1 MYKGYQE
8 NLFKSSWAT
17 NSGFEN
23 LRDQLSDLL
32 PDEGKV
38 EKSRSTN
45 KKLEHFRVAQNLI
58 YDLFNNGLMN
68 RRGDFKKLFG
78 FVPIPTREPYPGY
91 MNREKWEEVE
101 LRMEKVITPLILAAA
116 KEQGVK

>member
-1 MYKGYQE
+1 MEKQMDLFEVSWGVRADLKDVQSKLFDLIPGSGSVE
-8 NLFKSSWAT
+8 SPRSKNKNL
-17 NSGFEN
+17 
-23 LRDQLSDLL
+23 
-32 PDEGKV
+32 
-38 EKSRSTN
+38 EK
-45 KKLEHFRVAQNLI
+45 FRVAGNLA

-68 RRGDFKKLFG
+68 RRGEFKRFFG

-91 MNREKWEEVE
+91 MNRAKWDEIE

>member
-1 MYKGYQE
+1 MSSQL
-8 NLFKSSWAT
+8 NLFTSSWAT
-17 NSGFEN
+17 ISGFEN
-23 LRDQLSDLL
+23 LRDLLSDLL

-68 RRGDFKKLFG
+68 RKVHFRGFFGWAPYGFDFSRNQWERFEEEL
-78 FVPIPTREPYPGY
+78 EPVFTQI
-91 MNREKWEEVE
+91 MQE
-101 LRMEKVITPLILAAA
+101 AAT
-116 KEQGVK
+116 EQGIKIKND